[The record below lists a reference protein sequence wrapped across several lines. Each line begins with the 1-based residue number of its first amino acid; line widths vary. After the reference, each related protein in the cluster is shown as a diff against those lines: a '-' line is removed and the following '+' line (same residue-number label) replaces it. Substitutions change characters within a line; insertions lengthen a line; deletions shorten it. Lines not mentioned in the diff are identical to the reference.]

1 MSLDKLGCWPTDP
14 KKARETGMLYAVKR
28 EAVLHTIHGA
38 EHPVLINFFISTD
51 YGHVAEMILPSGGH
65 GPRAS
70 DPISHGSDSM
80 IYGLEGTITIFIP
93 DEKDTFVINKDEAV
107 FIPAN
112 TKYQV
117 INYGSSVIKGLLTV
131 GPKL

>member
-1 MSLDKLGCWPTDP
+1 MTLDKLGNWPTDS
-14 KKARETGMLYAVKR
+14 KKARETGVLYAVKR
-28 EAVLHTIHGA
+28 DEVLRTIHGA

-70 DPISHGSDSM
+70 DTLSHGSDAM
-80 IYGLEGTITIFIP
+80 LYGLEGTITVFIP
-93 DEKDTFVINKDEAV
+93 AEKDTFVIERDEAV

-112 TKYQV
+112 TEYQV
-117 INYGSSVIKGLLTV
+117 LNYGGTVVKGLLTV